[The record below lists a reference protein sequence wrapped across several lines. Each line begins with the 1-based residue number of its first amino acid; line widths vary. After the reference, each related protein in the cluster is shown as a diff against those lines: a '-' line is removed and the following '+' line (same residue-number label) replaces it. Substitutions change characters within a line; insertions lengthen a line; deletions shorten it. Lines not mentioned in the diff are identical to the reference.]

1 MQLPE
6 ATFGVRAGVVETY
19 HVIGGNLLVHI
30 GSIMQKVGRVKVR
43 QARLALR
50 RRVKIIQHLHF
61 LEFQMSVFAHI
72 LYIVMR

>member
-6 ATFGVRAGVVETY
+6 AAFGVRAGAVETY
-19 HVIGGNLLVHI
+19 HVIGGNLLVHMD
-30 GSIMQKVGRVKVR
+30 SIMQKAGSVKVR
-43 QARLALR
+43 QGLVALR